1 MFSLRT
7 NKGVFAEIKNKTDI
21 LAVGVDKGLELAY
34 NINKCLIYKL
44 YFREAFS
51 VTQRERQI
59 LQLIEANPMIQQ
71 QEIADKLGI
80 TRSSVAVH
88 ISNLTKKGCIAG
100 KGYVLRT
107 GSYAVVVGG
116 VNVDIGGRS
125 FKALVG
131 EDSNPGE
138 VITSLGG
145 VGRNIAHNMSL
156 MGIDVRLLSAYGDDL
171 NGERV
176 AASCSELG
184 IDLSHALRVPGATT
198 STYLYIT
205 DPEGEMALAVSDME
219 VCKRI
224 TPEYLSANLAL
235 LQNAQVVVADA
246 NIPEESLK
254 FLAENLFVPL
264 FVDTVSTAK
273 AEKVRSILPKIHTLK
288 PNRIEAELLS
298 GVKIETEAD
307 AEKAAAVLLEK
318 GVRRVFISMGAKGV
332 FAATAKEKIWHG
344 IIPGRMVN
352 TTGCGDSFMGALV
365 WAYLEG
371 MNLKDTAA
379 AGLAA
384 GSITMESDE
393 TINPL
398 MSAELLKKRM
408 KRK

>member
-1 MFSLRT
+1 M
-7 NKGVFAEIKNKTDI
+7 
-21 LAVGVDKGLELAY
+21 
-34 NINKCLIYKL
+34 
-44 YFREAFS
+44 
-51 VTQRERQI
+51 TQRERQI

-125 FKALVG
+125 FNALVG

-138 VITSLGG
+138 VMTSLGG

-156 MGIDVRLLSAYGDDL
+156 MGLDVRLLSAYGDDL

-184 IDLSHALRVPGATT
+184 IDLSNALRVPGAST

-205 DPEGEMALAVSDME
+205 DPDGEMALAVSDME
-219 VCKRI
+219 VCKKI
-224 TPEYLSANLAL
+224 TPEYLSKNLAL

-246 NIPEESLK
+246 NIPQESLE
-254 FLAENLFVPL
+254 FLADNLFVPF
-264 FVDTVSTAK
+264 FVDPVSTVK
-273 AEKVRSILPKIHTLK
+273 AEKVRKILPKIHTLK
-288 PNRIEAELLS
+288 PNKIEAELLS
-298 GVKIETEAD
+298 GVKIENEED
-307 AEKAAAVLLEK
+307 AEKAAKALIEK
-318 GVRRVFISMGAKGV
+318 GVRRVFISMGSKGV
-332 FAATAKEKIWHG
+332 FAATAKESLWHG
-344 IIPGRMVN
+344 IIPGKMVN
-352 TTGCGDSFMGALV
+352 TTGCGDAFMGALV
-365 WAYLEG
+365 WVYLEG
-371 MNLKDTAA
+371 MNLEDTAA

-384 GSITMESDE
+384 GSIAMESDE

-398 MSAELLKKRM
+398 MCEEVLRNRMNKK
-408 KRK
+408 